1 MTNILFC
8 LCDRVDRVDRVDRAV
23 KYTPSHDN
31 FSSD

>member
-8 LCDRVDRVDRVDRAV
+8 LCDRVDRAV

-31 FSSD
+31 FSPDLLETN